1 MSTAVVI
8 LNWNGEKMLRTYRAG
23 VEKYK
28 GDAEVF
34 VADGFTFKSM
44 GSTQGANYIVFV
56 EGNDIIASKYVEVLA
71 VSFSSIKFYYDEKYD
86 RSNFIKN
93 IILDKWTKQG
103 FKKSD
108 ITKIGIL
115 KALEILKSI

>member
-1 MSTAVVI
+1 MRLKHIKESIKNKHACNGNKNLRNPYRINVTNSYRQVI
-8 LNWNGEKMLRTYRAG
+8 ANRK
-23 VEKYK
+23 
-28 GDAEVF
+28 
-34 VADGFTFKSM
+34 FK
-44 GSTQGANYIVFV
+44 
-56 EGNDIIASKYVEVLA
+56 LA
-71 VSFSSIKFYYDEKYD
+71 VRDSKKDLAITPEIKD
-86 RSNFIKN
+86 